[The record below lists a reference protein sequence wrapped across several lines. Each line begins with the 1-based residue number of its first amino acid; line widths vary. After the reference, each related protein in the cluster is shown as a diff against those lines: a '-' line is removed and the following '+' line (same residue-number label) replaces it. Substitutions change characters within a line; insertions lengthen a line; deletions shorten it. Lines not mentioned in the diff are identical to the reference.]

1 MIPMRVMNCGY
12 ENRKMSKIPM
22 RVTNC
27 GYESRKMSMIPTQV
41 MNCGYES
48 RKNEQDTHVSNIPCI
63 EIRQTYIEKI
73 VARKKSLCYN
83 SILSGHDIVLKWVV
97 SRVAKGDRL

>member
-1 MIPMRVMNCGY
+1 MGMRAG
-12 ENRKMSKIPM
+12 KTSKIPM
-22 RVTNC
+22 
-27 GYESRKMSMIPTQV
+27 QV
-41 MNCGYES
+41 MNYGYES

-73 VARKKSLCYN
+73 VARKKGLCYN
-83 SILSGHDIVLKWVV
+83 SILSGHDNVLKWVV

>member
-1 MIPMRVMNCGY
+1 MQVM
-12 ENRKMSKIPM
+12 
-22 RVTNC
+22 NC
-27 GYESRKMSMIPTQV
+27 GYESRKMSKIPTQV
-41 MNCGYES
+41 KNYGYES
-48 RKNEQDTHVSNIPCI
+48 RKNEQDTHVSDIPCI

-83 SILSGHDIVLKWVV
+83 SILSGHNIVLKWVV

>member
-1 MIPMRVMNCGY
+1 MSKIPMQVMNYGY
-12 ENRKMSKIPM
+12 ESRKMSKIPM
-22 RVTNC
+22 
-27 GYESRKMSMIPTQV
+27 QV

-73 VARKKSLCYN
+73 VARKKGLCYN